1 VDGSVVLNDIPY
13 PVPLLNVYAE
23 DHYQNAMTYVGD
35 RYNNFY
41 ASSHAVDA
49 HETVFL
55 GAGHLNFTDLPLFS
69 PVLAGILGVGSVDEV
84 KCIEQM
90 NDVVVS
96 FFDCYL
102 KAEGTLE
109 IKEAY

>member
-1 VDGSVVLNDIPY
+1 
-13 PVPLLNVYAE
+13 
-23 DHYQNAMTYVGD
+23 
-35 RYNNFY
+35 
-41 ASSHAVDA
+41 
-49 HETVFL
+49 L

-69 PVLAGILGVGSVDEV
+69 PILAGILGVGSVDEV